1 MRKSNKRKYAIYG
14 FLVFLF
20 LALKS
25 VVYIDIPVEKL
36 KEKYANK
43 FSRFVAI
50 DGMQV
55 HYRIEGKGMPI
66 LLVHG
71 TGSSLHTWDDW
82 TLKLKE
88 NYQVIR
94 MDLPA
99 FGLTGPNK
107 TGDYSIEKYTQFLE
121 EFVAQL
127 KLDSMILAGNSL
139 GGNIAWNYASKKPE
153 KVQKLILVDASG
165 LPTNKPQP
173 WIFKMAK
180 TPVLSNLFLYI
191 TPKSIIEDNLK
202 QVYEDDTKIT
212 NALIARFH
220 DLTLREGNRKAF
232 IDRAKIDFTPS
243 EASKKEQLQNLQ
255 TPTLLIWG
263 AKDAWIPLE
272 NGKRMDALLPNSK
285 LVVLQNSGHVPMEEN
300 PTESFKVLNEFLHQ
314 KNN

>member
-36 KEKYANK
+36 KEKYANE

-212 NALIARFH
+212 DALIARFH

-272 NGKRMDALLPNSK
+272 NGIRMDALLPNSK
-285 LVVLQNSGHVPMEEN
+285 LVVLQNSGHVPMEEK

>member
-36 KEKYANK
+36 KEKYANE

-139 GGNIAWNYASKKPE
+139 GGNIAWN
-153 KVQKLILVDASG
+153 
-165 LPTNKPQP
+165 
-173 WIFKMAK
+173 
-180 TPVLSNLFLYI
+180 
-191 TPKSIIEDNLK
+191 
-202 QVYEDDTKIT
+202 
-212 NALIARFH
+212 
-220 DLTLREGNRKAF
+220 
-232 IDRAKIDFTPS
+232 
-243 EASKKEQLQNLQ
+243 
-255 TPTLLIWG
+255 
-263 AKDAWIPLE
+263 
-272 NGKRMDALLPNSK
+272 
-285 LVVLQNSGHVPMEEN
+285 
-300 PTESFKVLNEFLHQ
+300 
-314 KNN
+314 

>member
-212 NALIARFH
+212 DALIARFH

-232 IDRAKIDFTPS
+232 IERAKIDFTPS